1 MVPVNPAVVV
11 SVLVIFVTTPPV
23 VSLTLNLAPF
33 GIGPVTLTSACHA
46 PSVGFT
52 SALNLT

>member
-1 MVPVNPAVVV
+1 MLAIAVTV
-11 SVLVIFVTTPPV
+11 PPV

-46 PSVGFT
+46 PFVGFT

>member
-1 MVPVNPAVVV
+1 ML
-11 SVLVIFVTTPPV
+11 VLLIFVTGPFV

-33 GIGPVTLTSACHA
+33 GIGPVTLTSACQA
-46 PSVGFT
+46 PSDGFT